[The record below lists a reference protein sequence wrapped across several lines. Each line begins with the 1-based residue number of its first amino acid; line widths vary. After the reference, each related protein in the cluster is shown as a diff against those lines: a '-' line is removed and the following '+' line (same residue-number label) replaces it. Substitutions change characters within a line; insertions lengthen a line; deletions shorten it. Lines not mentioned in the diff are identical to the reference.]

1 MKLDAVPDGLTAL
14 QLSEEIEQLA
24 QRVGRFLADAR
35 ADVDDV
41 EIWVC
46 RTSRWGWRI
55 DGRALEPDMQPAS
68 DAVAVRAFR
77 NGRVGADAAET
88 FDEADWQAA
97 LDRAVAALEPSEVAP
112 PTIPRAR
119 RPGPMTFDADLA
131 DALAS
136 RRELHRVAHALHDNL
151 WHEASRITGVESY
164 TGHVTYRAQRF
175 LVGTRNGVVA
185 SLHGAL
191 GARVEINGIYGD
203 VFQQTHAPESML
215 PLALLGAR
223 TWRTMPRQ
231 RIVPADLGLVGR
243 SPVVFHP
250 RLLERLVR
258 ALAGPV
264 FLGGDGGPS
273 IFEEG
278 EVIAAPAVTLV
289 DDSGLDGLTTS
300 RAFDDEGVPT
310 RRTPMM
316 VRGRLTQRVHPRM
329 LTARGGVTVGNRWR
343 SAAGD
348 EGPHRRAPRLGFS
361 SLLMERGDVGFHDM
375 VAAVDRTILVH
386 EVDDFEVVDPE
397 SSRFRFTVRWGV
409 SLERG
414 GESRLLAPG
423 QWRLEG
429 HLFGLPGQPT
439 GVFDD
444 VVLSRELH
452 DTGSAIFPYC
462 MAFATVS
469 TPGSAH

>member
-1 MKLDAVPDGLTAL
+1 MPDAPDGRNAL

-24 QRVGRFLADAR
+24 QRVGRFLADVR

-41 EIWVC
+41 EIWIC

-55 DGRALEPDMQPAS
+55 DDHHLEPDVQPAA
-68 DAVAVRAFR
+68 DRVAIRVFR
-77 NGRVGADAAET
+77 DGRIGSSAGEA
-88 FDEADWQAA
+88 FDESAWHAGVES
-97 LDRAVAALEPSEVAP
+97 AVGRLEPSPLAP
-112 PTIPRAR
+112 PLTPRAR

-131 DALAS
+131 DLLAQP
-136 RRELHRVAHALHDNL
+136 RELRRVGHALHDNL
-151 WHEASRITGVESY
+151 WHEASRISGVKRY
-164 TGHVTYRAQRF
+164 TGHVTYRARRY

-191 GARVEINGIYGD
+191 GARVELNGIYGD

-223 TWRTMPRQ
+223 TWRTMPRE
-231 RIVPADLGLVGR
+231 RISPADLGLVGR

-250 RLLERLVR
+250 RLLEKLVR
-258 ALAGPV
+258 ALSGPIFLAGETPPT
-264 FLGGDGGPS
+264 FA
-273 IFEEG
+273 EG

-316 VRGRLTQRVHPRM
+316 VRGRLTQRVHSRTLEPDP
-329 LTARGGVTVGNRWR
+329 GVTIGNRWR
-343 SAAGD
+343 SPATGL
-348 EGPHRRAPRLGFS
+348 GPHERGPGLGFS

-386 EVDDFEVVDPE
+386 EIEDFDLLDPD
-397 SSRFRFTVRWGV
+397 SSHFAFTVRWGV

-423 QWRLEG
+423 QWRIEG
-429 HLFGLPGQPT
+429 HLFGLPGQPA

-462 MAFATVS
+462 MAFARIAG
-469 TPGSAH
+469 PDEAR

>member
-1 MKLDAVPDGLTAL
+1 MKLDEVPQGQSAL
-14 QLSEEIEQLA
+14 QLSEEIGELA
-24 QRVGRFLADAR
+24 QRVGRFLADLH

-41 EIWVC
+41 ELWVR
-46 RTSRWGWRI
+46 RTSRWGWAI
-55 DGRALEPDMQPAS
+55 DGDALTPDMTPAD
-68 DAVAVRAFR
+68 DAIAL
-77 NGRVGADAAET
+77 RVYRDGKIGHGAAET
-88 FDEADWQAA
+88 FDEAAWQTA
-97 LDRAVAALEPSEVAP
+97 LDEAVADLAPSDQPLPNA
-112 PTIPRAR
+112 PRAR

-131 DALAS
+131 DTLA
-136 RRELHRVAHALHDNL
+136 RREELHKVAFALHDNL
-151 WHEASRITGVESY
+151 WHEASRIDGVHAY
-164 TGHVTYRAQRF
+164 TGHLAYTARRYII
-175 LVGTRNGVVA
+175 GTKGGVVA

-191 GARVEINGIYGD
+191 GARVELNGLYGD
-203 VFQQTHAPESML
+203 VFQQTHAPESLL

-223 TWRTMPRQ
+223 TWRTMPRIQ
-231 RIVPADLGLVGR
+231 IEPSDLGLGGR

-264 FLGGDGGPS
+264 FLAHDGDGPYD
-273 IFEEG
+273 EG

-300 RAFDDEGVPT
+300 RAFDDEGTPT
-310 RRTPMM
+310 RRTPLM
-316 VRGRLTQRVHPRM
+316 VRGRLTQRVHNRRALVRP
-329 LTARGGVTVGNRWR
+329 GVTVGNRWR
-343 SAAGD
+343 LAPKQ
-348 EGPHRRAPRLGFS
+348 PHQHAPALAFS

-386 EVDDFEVVDPE
+386 EIDDFEILDPL
-397 SSRFRFTVRWGV
+397 SSQFAFTVRWGV

-423 QWRLEG
+423 KWRIEG
-429 HLFGLPGQPT
+429 HLFGLPDQPP

-462 MAFATVS
+462 MAFARVS
-469 TPGSAH
+469 TP

>member
-1 MKLDAVPDGLTAL
+1 MKLDAVPDGLNAL
-14 QLSEEIEQLA
+14 ELSDEIEHLA
-24 QRVGRFLADAR
+24 QRVGRFLAEVGD
-35 ADVDDV
+35 DLDDV
-41 EIWVC
+41 ELWVR

-55 DGRALEPDMQPAS
+55 ADAELTPDMVPAL
-68 DAVAVRAFR
+68 DEVAIRVFR
-77 NGRVGADAAET
+77 DGEIGESHADLFDETTWRTALADAITGLTPAEHP
-88 FDEADWQAA
+88 
-97 LDRAVAALEPSEVAP
+97 LP
-112 PTIPRAR
+112 PTPRAR

-136 RRELHRVAHALHDNL
+136 KRELHRVAFALHDNL
-151 WHEASRITGVESY
+151 WHEASRIEGVRGYEGHIAY
-164 TGHVTYRAQRF
+164 TARRY

-191 GARVEINGIYGD
+191 GARVELNGLYGD
-203 VFQQTHAPESML
+203 VFQQTHAPESLL

-223 TWRTMPRQ
+223 TWRTMPRVQ
-231 RIVPADLGLVGR
+231 IEPGDLGLVGR
-243 SPVVFHP
+243 CPVVFHP

-264 FLGGDGGPS
+264 FLADEGDGPYD
-273 IFEEG
+273 EG

-310 RRTPMM
+310 RRTPLM
-316 VRGRLTQRVHPRM
+316 VRGRLTQRVHPRRVI
-329 LTARGGVTVGNRWR
+329 TRAGITVGNRWR
-343 SAAGD
+343 LS
-348 EGPHRRAPRLGFS
+348 PRGAHKHPPALAFS

-375 VAAVDRTILVH
+375 VAAVDRTVLVH
-386 EVDDFEVVDPE
+386 EIDGFEVLDPIT
-397 SSRFRFTVRWGV
+397 SHFAFKVRWGV

-423 QWRLEG
+423 KWRIEG
-429 HLFGLPGQPT
+429 YLFGLPDQPP
-439 GVFDD
+439 GIFDD

-462 MAFATVS
+462 MAFARVTM
-469 TPGSAH
+469 P

>member
-1 MKLDAVPDGLTAL
+1 MSDVAPDGLTAL
-14 QLSEEIEQLA
+14 QLSEEIEHLA
-24 QRVGRFLADAR
+24 QRVGRFLADVR
-35 ADVDDV
+35 HPVDDV
-41 EIWVC
+41 EIWIC
-46 RTSRWGWRI
+46 RTSQWGWRI
-55 DGRALEPDMQPAS
+55 ADEALVPAFDPCTDRVAIRVFRDGQ
-68 DAVAVRAFR
+68 
-77 NGRVGADAAET
+77 VGASSGSA
-88 FDEADWQAA
+88 FDEGAWRTG
-97 LDRAVAALEPSEVAP
+97 LDVAIERLAPSPLAP
-112 PTIPRAR
+112 PMTPRAR

-131 DALAS
+131 DLFSAK
-136 RRELHRVAHALHDNL
+136 RELRRVANALHDNL
-151 WHEASRITGVESY
+151 WHEASRITGVKSY
-164 TGHVTYRAQRF
+164 TGHVAYRARRY

-191 GARVEINGIYGD
+191 GARVELNGIYGD

-223 TWRTMPRQ
+223 TWRTMPRE
-231 RIVPADLGLVGR
+231 RIAPADLGLLGR

-250 RLLERLVR
+250 RLLEKLVR
-258 ALAGPV
+258 ALAGPI
-264 FLGGDGGPS
+264 FLADDRPA

-278 EVIAAPAVTLV
+278 EVIAAPAVTIV

-310 RRTPMM
+310 RRTPLM
-316 VRGRLTQRVHPRM
+316 VRGRLTQRVHPR
-329 LTARGGVTVGNRWR
+329 LAEATAGVSVGNRWR
-343 SAAGD
+343 QRTAGK
-348 EGPHRRAPRLGFS
+348 GPHERPPGLGFS

-386 EVDDFEVVDPE
+386 EIEDFEILDPRR
-397 SSRFRFTVRWGV
+397 SHFAFTVRWGV

-429 HLFGLPGQPT
+429 YLFGLPDQPA

-462 MAFATVS
+462 MAFAKVS
-469 TPGSAH
+469 GATG